1 VTVRVLIYTSG
12 YCPYCIW
19 AKRLLDAKG
28 AGYEELR
35 VDREPGLRQEMTRRS
50 GRHTVPQ
57 IFIGD
62 LHVGGFD
69 DLAAMERAGR
79 LDPLLSGEI
88 SAAHLD

>member
-1 VTVRVLIYTSG
+1 VTARVVIYTSG

-35 VDREPGLRQEMTRRS
+35 IDREPELRYEMMRRS

-69 DLAAMERAGR
+69 DLATMERAGR
-79 LDPLLSGEI
+79 LDPLLSGG
-88 SAAHLD
+88 DRGG

>member
-1 VTVRVLIYTSG
+1 MTVRVLIYTSG

-28 AGYEELR
+28 ATYEELR
-35 VDREPGLRQEMTRRS
+35 VDREPDLRQEMTQRS

-79 LDPLLSGEI
+79 LEPLLSGGIPE
-88 SAAHLD
+88 ARLD